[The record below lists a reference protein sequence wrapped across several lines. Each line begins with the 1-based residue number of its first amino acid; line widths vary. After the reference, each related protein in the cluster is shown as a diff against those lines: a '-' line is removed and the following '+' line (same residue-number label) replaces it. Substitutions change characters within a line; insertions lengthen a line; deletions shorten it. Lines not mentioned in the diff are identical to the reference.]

1 MDFLGNS
8 QKHKDCYYDCL
19 PGDYTQTQSGQVAT
33 SSTSLLPSPKGVLI
47 ASRWNCLDV
56 SAPQRAPSLEL
67 PPNADS
73 GATQKLSPGQKYR
86 LLQLLIGHCWQS
98 ISYKQPTKYQ
108 KYPLSKITTIYW
120 AAKNNLLQDP
130 IVVDFCSGTRSD
142 VDMLFFTIC
151 SNILQSIV
159 TQICNGVKFPYHVL
173 LINTFAPDFFLDSY
187 RIEHTGALQEEK

>member
-56 SAPQRAPSLEL
+56 TAPQRAPSLEL
-67 PPNADS
+67 PPNAGS

-98 ISYKQPTKYQ
+98 ISHR
-108 KYPLSKITTIYW
+108 
-120 AAKNNLLQDP
+120 AKNNLLQDP

-159 TQICNGVKFPYHVL
+159 TQICNGFKLPYHVL

>member
-19 PGDYTQTQSGQVAT
+19 PGDYTQTQSGQVVT

-47 ASRWNCLDV
+47 ASPWNCLDA

-86 LLQLLIGHCWQS
+86 LLQLLSIGHC
-98 ISYKQPTKYQ
+98 
-108 KYPLSKITTIYW
+108 
-120 AAKNNLLQDP
+120 
-130 IVVDFCSGTRSD
+130 
-142 VDMLFFTIC
+142 
-151 SNILQSIV
+151 
-159 TQICNGVKFPYHVL
+159 
-173 LINTFAPDFFLDSY
+173 
-187 RIEHTGALQEEK
+187 